1 MGVPALYR
9 GPSFYDPDWD
19 PFQGEEDPEW
29 VVLRG
34 FDNSAIES
42 QHDVH
47 LAMPVEVDE
56 DAAADGAVEAGPKAL
71 QHSHGLLPL
80 SSRPHARSKY
90 LPRTLTGFV

>member
-47 LAMPVEVDE
+47 LALPVEVDE
-56 DAAADGAVEAGPKAL
+56 DAAADGEVEEGPKAL